1 MNDITNLDINVR
13 EATLEQKFTKGL
25 VHQLAVVLCL
35 SLMVLVPVEIWLYS
49 ETESN
54 EYEQLKNGARLGL
67 KSLAN
72 IAVMGIDPEA
82 HAEIF
87 DPGDEQLDEFIK
99 IRDHLLEVRKR
110 AELKS
115 HIYTLR
121 LDDADKRIAKF
132 VVMTNPK
139 TYVGTGY
146 IYPPEM
152 EKAIFLGIPTYTDIY
167 ESSSVAGGYWMSAF
181 APFME
186 PDSGT
191 YCILE
196 IDISLD
202 ELKARYEAK
211 MQWLRW
217 RMILQG
223 IAIVL
228 VFMLIYYLIYRN
240 VSGNMR
246 RLVAEPLSYVLDF
259 VARVGK
265 GNLLSSVMIRSGDE
279 LEVVGDSL
287 NQMVSGLRQRETMS
301 KFLTGMELKEVQEI
315 SSGHK
320 SMSYEGEK
328 KSVTVLFS
336 DIRGFTTICEKS
348 DPKLIIDSL
357 NFYFGKMV
365 PIVEEHGGSIDKL
378 IGDAVMAV
386 FESKED
392 YHDASAGLM
401 AAIQMQAAMTE
412 YRRQMTSL
420 GMPEFY
426 IGIGVNTGV
435 SVVGNLG
442 AKDQV
447 SRTVLGDSVNLAAR
461 VESLS
466 KQGKQSNILFTEF
479 TLDQLKTPPKYDFL
493 METIV
498 KGKSEPVK
506 IYEVSETVI
515 LDWKSCNSVI

>member
-1 MNDITNLDINVR
+1 
-13 EATLEQKFTKGL
+13 
-25 VHQLAVVLCL
+25 
-35 SLMVLVPVEIWLYS
+35 
-49 ETESN
+49 
-54 EYEQLKNGARLGL
+54 
-67 KSLAN
+67 
-72 IAVMGIDPEA
+72 
-82 HAEIF
+82 
-87 DPGDEQLDEFIK
+87 
-99 IRDHLLEVRKR
+99 
-110 AELKS
+110 
-115 HIYTLR
+115 
-121 LDDADKRIAKF
+121 
-132 VVMTNPK
+132 
-139 TYVGTGY
+139 
-146 IYPPEM
+146 
-152 EKAIFLGIPTYTDIY
+152 
-167 ESSSVAGGYWMSAF
+167 
-181 APFME
+181 
-186 PDSGT
+186 
-191 YCILE
+191 
-196 IDISLD
+196 
-202 ELKARYEAK
+202 
-211 MQWLRW
+211 
-217 RMILQG
+217 
-223 IAIVL
+223 
-228 VFMLIYYLIYRN
+228 
-240 VSGNMR
+240 MR

-386 FESKED
+386 FESSED

-515 LDWKSCNSVI
+515 QDWQSCNSVI